1 MLLCFALHSPALL
14 HFFTPLQTVV
24 WLGHSPK
31 SNVCLLTALFKVES
45 WETNCPNSGN
55 QIQARHLVK
64 QALRPVTTHL
74 ATQGLEIAH
83 NQLWA
88 CPHTKVYLHDLIRD
102 KKALKVRGERAE
114 G

>member
-1 MLLCFALHSPALL
+1 MTLSSQPMLLCFALHSPALL

-31 SNVCLLTALFKVES
+31 PNMCLLTALFKVES

-55 QIQARHLVK
+55 QIQARHEQVE

-74 ATQGLEIAH
+74 TTQGLELRTTSCEPAH
-83 NQLWA
+83 
-88 CPHTKVYLHDLIRD
+88 T
-102 KKALKVRGERAE
+102 LKCIYMSWYQIKRP
-114 G
+114 